1 MLYTPSFI
9 RKPFRQQCLHYE
21 HFAPGCFKNF
31 GFIVQLN
38 GS

>member
-9 RKPFRQQCLHYE
+9 RKPFRQQCLH
-21 HFAPGCFKNF
+21 FKQSTAGCFKNF